1 LIKLT
6 VFDSIFYKRGYIT
19 GMYEKDGKRFN
30 CSESVIMFVNDEI
43 PLEGF
48 GKGVMRANS
57 NLGGGGAGW
66 GSLCGA
72 VNGGCQVYG
81 LLMGTNGDES
91 PEEYTAMR
99 EVMRAKTHV
108 YLKAF
113 EEKWGHINCFDL
125 LGCDT
130 RTPEGKAK
138 HEENKAKGIYYCE
151 DFVKW
156 SAAKIIE
163 LVRADPDIKLP

>member
-1 LIKLT
+1 
-6 VFDSIFYKRGYIT
+6 
-19 GMYEKDGKRFN
+19 MYEKDGKRYN
-30 CSESVIMFVNDEI
+30 CCESVIMFVNDEI

-48 GKGVMRANS
+48 GNGVMRATS

-91 PEEYTAMR
+91 PEEFNEIRTKMR
-99 EVMRAKTHV
+99 EKTWD

-113 EEKWGHINCFDL
+113 EEKWGHVNCFDL
-125 LGCDT
+125 LGADT
-130 RTPEGKAK
+130 RTEEGKKK

-156 SAAKIIE
+156 SAKKIIE

>member
-1 LIKLT
+1 MIKLT

-19 GMYEKDGKRFN
+19 GMYEKDGNRFN
-30 CSESVIMFVNDEI
+30 CSESVIIFVNDEI

-72 VNGGCQVYG
+72 VNVGCQVYG
-81 LLMGTNGDES
+81 LLIGTNGDES

-99 EVMRAKTHV
+99 EVMRAKTQV

-113 EEKWGHINCFDL
+113 EEKWGHVNCFDL
-125 LGCDT
+125 LG
-130 RTPEGKAK
+130 GQ
-138 HEENKAKGIYYCE
+138 HE
-151 DFVKW
+151 D
-156 SAAKIIE
+156 
-163 LVRADPDIKLP
+163 

>member
-1 LIKLT
+1 
-6 VFDSIFYKRGYIT
+6 
-19 GMYEKDGKRFN
+19 MYEKDGIRFN
-30 CSESVIMFVNDEI
+30 CSESVILFVNDEI

-81 LLMGTNGDES
+81 LLMGTNGDE
-91 PEEYTAMR
+91 PREEFRAKRKKMR
-99 EVMRAKTHV
+99 EKTEV

-125 LGCDT
+125 LGANM
-130 RTPEGKAK
+130 RTEEGKK
-138 HEENKAKGIYYCE
+138 KYKENRAKGIYFCE
-151 DFVKW
+151 DYVKW
-156 SAAKIIE
+156 SSAKIIE
-163 LVRADPDIKLP
+163 LIRADPDIVL

>member
-1 LIKLT
+1 
-6 VFDSIFYKRGYIT
+6 
-19 GMYEKDGKRFN
+19 MYEKDGNRYN
-30 CSESVIMFVNDEI
+30 CSESVILFVNDEI

-72 VNGGCQVYG
+72 VNGGCQVFG
-81 LLMGTNGDES
+81 LLMGTNGDE
-91 PEEYTAMR
+91 PPMEFKAKREKMR
-99 EVMRAKTHV
+99 DKTQV

-125 LGCDT
+125 LGVDA
-130 RTPEGKAK
+130 RTEEGKK
-138 HEENKAKGIYYCE
+138 KYKENREKGIYFCE
-151 DFVKW
+151 DYVKW
-156 SAAKIIE
+156 SSAKIIE
-163 LVRADPDIKLP
+163 LASADLDIQLP